1 MWEMAFVAIMFGI
14 IILNIGY
21 CIFDN
26 EQ

>member
-1 MWEMAFVAIMFGI
+1 MWEMAFVVITFGI

-26 EQ
+26 E